1 MAGAVER
8 VEGGQEEESRQAHH
22 HQQHQQQREQQVE
35 GQTSGESRDGNT
47 LRRLHTSTAV
57 KTRTTDG
64 SVLITRIRR
73 VEPASRSPSIALGSP
88 CGLVRRILVSFP
100 SPEWNEGDQG
110 ARDDGSKREGL
121 GEEGVSEEKATSEGS
136 NLSPLDDVEIAQWGP
151 EDHKVYDGQIQYDR
165 SPEKCSNPRLLSK
178 AEKLQVEMMWQ
189 CFERVQAHH
198 GLYTKEAFPWD
209 TFPQQW
215 IIRETSPGDPGSDL
229 NKSLNRLLSLRP
241 LASNVTS
248 KVCYNLLISPDPPDL
263 ATYNILLLGFTRI
276 RKSALSYATLQF
288 MENIRV
294 APDPYTIAAL
304 LNMYVKSADY
314 LSFRRLSENI
324 RMKLATRSGSLWSY
338 SDDLKWY
345 VKDTWFWIFEA
356 IVIGY
361 LTFGKP
367 KHASRMAQVLG
378 KYCSWRPDLT
388 VQTSFMRYYV
398 EQRDSVRGKLVWEEI
413 KKLEPD
419 ERAYHWILRLCR
431 VCKLKQDLERAT
443 EEARALGF
451 DPVVLQQK
459 NGLAKEKGL
468 GVSRKNKA
476 PDLKSMPRKGWGLV
490 KERIEEKALAGGRKG
505 LMKFTKEYDER
516 MSGVTRPLLEAE
528 RRSEEKRVELASNP
542 DRTVKWEAGSLDSA
556 T

>member
-8 VEGGQEEESRQAHH
+8 VEGMEVEGRQMHQLHRQQTHQE
-22 HQQHQQQREQQVE
+22 REQQLSVK
-35 GQTSGESRDGNT
+35 SDGTNKIGATIRRVNT
-47 LRRLHTSTAV
+47 DKPTE
-57 KTRTTDG
+57 TR
-64 SVLITRIRR
+64 VRR
-73 VEPASRSPSIALGSP
+73 VEPATRFPAVALGSP

-100 SPEWNEGDQG
+100 NPEWI
-110 ARDDGSKREGL
+110 
-121 GEEGVSEEKATSEGS
+121 EEGASGEGTASGESE
-136 NLSPLDDVEIAQWGP
+136 LPPLDDIDVGKWGP
-151 EDHKVYDGQIQYDR
+151 EDHMVYDGQIQYDR
-165 SPEKCSNPRLLSK
+165 SPEKCSNPRILSK

-209 TFPQQW
+209 TFPERW
-215 IIRETSPGDPGSDL
+215 IIRETSPGDPASEL

-263 ATYNILLLGFTRI
+263 ATYNTLLLGFTRI

-288 MENIRV
+288 MESIRV

-304 LNMYVKSADY
+304 LNMYVKSADF

-338 SDDLKWY
+338 SDELKWY
-345 VKDTWFWIFEA
+345 VKDTWFWIFET
-356 IVIGY
+356 IIIGY

-367 KHASRMAQVLG
+367 NRAARMAQVLQ
-378 KYCSWRPDLT
+378 KYCLWRPDLQ

-398 EQRDSVRGKLVWEEI
+398 EQKDSVRGKQVWEQL

-431 VCKLKQDLERAT
+431 VCDLKEDLGIASN
-443 EEARALGF
+443 EARALGF

-459 NGLAKEKGL
+459 NGCPKEKGL
-468 GVSRKNKA
+468 GVSRRNKA
-476 PDLKSMPRKGWGLV
+476 PDLKSMARKGWGLV
-490 KERIEEKALAGGRKG
+490 KKKPMDEQALVGGRER
-505 LMKFTKEYDER
+505 LMRFTRDYDEKMGESR
-516 MSGVTRPLLEAE
+516 RPLLEKE
-528 RRSEEKRVELASNP
+528 RRSEGKRVELSSSP
-542 DRTVKWEAGSLDSA
+542 DRTVKRSSELLEPCD
-556 T
+556 